1 MKQPKLI
8 RRCSYRI
15 RLANSYQSYRLQVIP
30 GGPGARAVP
39 SNRSGCT
46 NSSPCQAV
54 TPHELA
60 PADITGILCYTAIK
74 RGTTRGRN
82 QLAKH
87 SLNKWN
93 RTLLEDYKKLMI
105 RVPRTAARSLS
116 LSLVSGVKHKEIMT
130 SNLIEYIIH
139 HTSLHTLRSR
149 YIKSLISIHFSHFRC
164 GTAFRVGFCV
174 PWRTM
179 ASCPR
184 ERKICCRSDTKAW
197 PLAGMTMRTQW
208 GLYEDSMRTLC
219 IMIRIIS

>member
-93 RTLLEDYKKLMI
+93 RTLLEADDTSTPHCRKI
-105 RVPRTAARSLS
+105 SLS
-116 LSLVSGVKHKEIMT
+116 LSRFWRKAQGNHDIKFDWIHNT
-130 SNLIEYIIH
+130 SHIIT
-139 HTSLHTLRSR
+139 HTK
-149 YIKSLISIHFSHFRC
+149 IKIHQVSHFY
-164 GTAFRVGFCV
+164 TFLPFSLWNRVPRWFLC
-174 PWRTM
+174 PM
-179 ASCPR
+179 AHHGQLPAR
-184 ERKICCRSDTKAW
+184 AQDLL
-197 PLAGMTMRTQW
+197 PLWHQ
-208 GLYEDSMRTLC
+208 GLATGRDDNEDSMRTLC